1 MSVIYKSLKQVRKE
15 DRERKKRPRPV
26 SPEAVA
32 PSYQRILKR
41 FAGYVVLIGIFLWV
55 TMFWLQAEVRRI
67 VAVTAEQVEA
77 TTTIRRAQD
86 DPVQQAVAEQAV
98 VVSEV
103 RPIERMAPVA
113 ERRPAPLPQT
123 RTVVSSPGTAP
134 GTVSGSAGQAVR
146 TAPSPARTPARIPA
160 PLPRQ
165 TVELDGPSQE
175 LERYFS
181 AQALRNNEILTL
193 ERSIVQQHLPTA
205 VVAQE
210 MEQRLGPQ
218 SMYSLRRGG
227 YEALTEGNYPLAED
241 FYRQALSRNPRDKDT
256 RMNLVLALIGQDKR
270 QEARQ
275 VYDRLVGEYPMD
287 EQVTALGRGI

>member
-15 DRERKKRPRPV
+15 ERERKKRPRPV

-77 TTTIRRAQD
+77 TATIRRAQE

-98 VVSEV
+98 VVSDV

-123 RTVVSSPGTAP
+123 RTVVSSPGGAPTGSAPAP
-134 GTVSGSAGQAVR
+134 GQIAQPA
-146 TAPSPARTPARIPA
+146 PARTPA

-181 AQALRNNEILTL
+181 AQALRNNELLTL
-193 ERSIVQQHLPTA
+193 ERSVEQQQIPTA
-205 VVAQE
+205 VAALE
-210 MEQRLGPQ
+210 LEQRLGPQ
-218 SMYSLRRGG
+218 SMYTLRRGG
-227 YEALTEGNYPLAED
+227 YEALTEGNFALAED
-241 FYRQALSRNPRDKDT
+241 FFRQALARNPRDKDT
-256 RMNLVLALIGQDKR
+256 RMNLVLTLIAQDKR

-275 VYDRLVGEYPMD
+275 MFDRLAGDYPMD
-287 EQVTALGRGI
+287 EQVVALGRGL